1 MADKV
6 SRERVIDLS
15 ALMDLTFQRF
25 ITIGIIKIVYLI
37 GLLLIAVGFL
47 GIVISG
53 FSQGVF
59 AGVAA
64 IIIAPIV
71 AFLWTLFLRIYLEL
85 IVVLFR
91 IAENT
96 SIMAGRGSLNAPA
109 TDAPA
114 E

>member
-1 MADKV
+1 MADNI
-6 SRERVIDLS
+6 SRERVIDFS

-37 GLLLIAVGFL
+37 GLLLIAIGFL
-47 GIVISG
+47 VMIISG

-59 AGVAA
+59 AGIAA
-64 IIIAPIV
+64 IIVAPIV

-96 SIMAGRGSLNAPA
+96 SIMAGRGGLDAPAANAPA
-109 TDAPA
+109 